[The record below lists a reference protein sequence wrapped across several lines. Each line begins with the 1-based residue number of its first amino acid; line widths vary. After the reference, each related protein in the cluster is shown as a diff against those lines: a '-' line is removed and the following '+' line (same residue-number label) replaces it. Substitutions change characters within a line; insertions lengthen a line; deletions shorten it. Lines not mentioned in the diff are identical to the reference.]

1 MKILAINGS
10 PRKDGNNAQ
19 VLARMAKV
27 FEAEGIEFEVVQ
39 PGAHVHPCLACYHC
53 LDTGSLHCV
62 QKDDMVNEIIDKCIE
77 ADGILLA
84 SPVYHGG
91 IAGSMKCVIETVS
104 CLRHAAVKTSSTTRL
119 ALRCAPCAAR
129 AVWRPTSSCSA

>member
-27 FEAEGIEFEVVQ
+27 FEAEGIDFEVVQ
-39 PGAHVHPCLACYHC
+39 PGAHVHPCLACYNC

-77 ADGILLA
+77 ADGILLSCCCEAA
-84 SPVYHGG
+84 S
-91 IAGSMKCVIETVS
+91 
-104 CLRHAAVKTSSTTRL
+104 
-119 ALRCAPCAAR
+119 
-129 AVWRPTSSCSA
+129 